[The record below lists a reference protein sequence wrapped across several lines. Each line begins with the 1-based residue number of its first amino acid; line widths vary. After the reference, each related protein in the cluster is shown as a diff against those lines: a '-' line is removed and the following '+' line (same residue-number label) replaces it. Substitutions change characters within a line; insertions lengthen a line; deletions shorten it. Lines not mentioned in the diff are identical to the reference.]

1 MLLVLAAFVAAAWSR
16 RWTVDDGFIV
26 FRVVDHVLSGH
37 GPVFNVG
44 ERVEAV
50 TSPLWLAALVLT
62 SAVVPVPVEWLAVT
76 IGLVL
81 ATAGLAFAM
90 AGAGRLASPARG
102 RLVPA
107 GALVWLGLPPAWDF
121 ATAGLE
127 SGLGTAWLGACC
139 WGLARLATRT
149 EAPAPAVG
157 RGAGTPV
164 GLAVLV
170 GLGPVVRPDFGI
182 FSIVF
187 VVAVLLCADRNRR
200 TWVVVPSSSVV
211 VPGVVEIARMGYY
224 ASLLPNTLLAKE
236 ASLSNWPQGWKYLVD
251 FVSPYALAVP
261 VAVIA
266 WLIVRDSRDD
276 DRARRIAR
284 LAPAA
289 GGVLY
294 AVAVVRGGGDFMH
307 ARLLLPALF
316 AMLAPVALV
325 RVRATVDVAAV
336 AVLGCWAAL
345 SAVAFR
351 APVFEGPGDGISDQ
365 RAFYVEQAG
374 VSNPVTLADF
384 ASYARV
390 TRGARAARVAAEGR
404 RALIVDEQ
412 VHPLEPS
419 ATPTVVYEAGA
430 VGLASAAAGED
441 VYVLDRLGLGDA
453 YTARQRLETR
463 TRPGHDKPLPM
474 AWVWG
479 RYGVL
484 SAVPADEVDRA
495 RAARSALACDPLS
508 ELDLAITR
516 PLTPRRF
523 LDNLA
528 AAPRLTALRF
538 PSDPQAAVD
547 ALCRTG
553 RRG

>member
-1 MLLVLAAFVAAAWSR
+1 M
-16 RWTVDDGFIV
+16 
-26 FRVVDHVLSGH
+26 
-37 GPVFNVG
+37 
-44 ERVEAV
+44 
-50 TSPLWLAALVLT
+50 PL
-62 SAVVPVPVEWLAVT
+62 PVEWLAVAT
-76 IGLVL
+76 GLVL

-90 AGAGRLASPARG
+90 ASAGRLVAPARE

-127 SGLGTAWLGACC
+127 SGLGMAWLGACC
-139 WGLARLATRT
+139 WGLARLATRP
-149 EAPAPAVG
+149 EAVASAVG
-157 RGAGTPV
+157 RGAGAPV

-182 FSIVF
+182 FALVF

-200 TWVVVPSSSVV
+200 TLVAVVAAAAV

-224 ASLLPNTLLAKE
+224 AALLPNTLLAKE
-236 ASLSNWPQGWKYLVD
+236 ASLSNWPQGWRYLVD
-251 FVSPYALAVP
+251 FASPYVLAVP
-261 VAVIA
+261 VAIIA
-266 WLIVRDSRDD
+266 WLIVRESRAD

-325 RVRATVDVAAV
+325 RMRTVVDVAAF

-351 APVFEGPGDGISDQ
+351 APIIEGPGDGISDQ

-374 VSNPVTLADF
+374 VANPVTLSDF

-390 TRGARAARVAAEGR
+390 TRGARAARLAADGR

-412 VHPLEPS
+412 VHPLAPS

-430 VGLASAAAGED
+430 VGLASAAAGAD

-453 YTARQRLETR
+453 YTSRQRLETR
-463 TRPGHDKPLPM
+463 RRPGHDKPLPM

-484 SAVPADEVDRA
+484 SAVPDDEVGRA
-495 RAARSALACDPLS
+495 RAARAALACGPLR
-508 ELDLAITR
+508 EVDQAITR
-516 PLTPRRF
+516 PLTARRF

-528 AAPRLTALRF
+528 AAPRLTFLRF
-538 PSDPQAAVD
+538 PSDPRAAVD
-547 ALCRTG
+547 ALCRTDQ
-553 RRG
+553 RG